1 MTTDRTAQA
10 PSTLLRLTATAL
22 ATLTLLTTLGTLLR
36 RYGPGNMWLGFLVG
50 AGITVLAGGIAVWRA
65 WKRPESATSAERTV
79 AQRADERDRAIQQRA
94 FAVAGAITIPLTAL
108 AAIAIA
114 VGVDTAP
121 VLAILLWSQ
130 LVILALAYLRA
141 SRTM

>member
-1 MTTDRTAQA
+1 MTTDRT
-10 PSTLLRLTATAL
+10 PITPLHVTATTL
-22 ATLTLLTTLGTLLR
+22 ATITVLTTAATLLR
-36 RYGPGNMWLGFLVG
+36 RYAPGDMWLGFLVG